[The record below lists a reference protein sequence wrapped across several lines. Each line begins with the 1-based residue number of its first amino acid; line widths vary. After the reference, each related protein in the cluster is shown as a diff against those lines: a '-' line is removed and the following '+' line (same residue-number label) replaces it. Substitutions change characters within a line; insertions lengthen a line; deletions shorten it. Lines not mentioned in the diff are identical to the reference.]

1 MIRRHI
7 TKLVILVLLIAIG
20 ISIEVVGLLDVE
32 QTLKLSREYAQQWWL
47 IIILIV
53 AQALLFTFALA
64 GSVFLWIAAPLYSP
78 PMATFILAA
87 GGTLGGLGAYGFSR
101 FLTEDWKRKIE
112 SSHSYKLLHSQ
123 DNFLT
128 MFAMRVFPA
137 FPHALVNYSS
147 GILSAKLSHFVI
159 AAILGIS
166 IKSYIYARAIYGASS
181 SLSLDLLLDPSIFGP
196 LIGLSLISVIGVFV
210 NYRRSKNQP
219 L

>member
-1 MIRRHI
+1 LIRGHI

-20 ISIEVVGLLDVE
+20 ISIEVIGLLDVE
-32 QTLKLSREYAQQWWL
+32 QALIFSREYAQQWWL
-47 IIILIV
+47 VAILIL

-78 PMATFILAA
+78 PMATIILAA

-112 SSHSYKLLHSQ
+112 NSHSYKLLHTQ

-128 MFAMRVFPA
+128 MFAMRIFPA
-137 FPHALVNYSS
+137 FPHALVNYSA
-147 GILSAKLSHFVI
+147 GVLSAKLSHFVV

-181 SLSLDLLLDPSIFGP
+181 SLSLDILLDPSIFGP
-196 LIGLSLISVIGVFV
+196 LVGLSSISAIGVFV
-210 NYRRSKNQP
+210 NYRFRRNQT